1 MCKRLLHSIG
11 IVSILALSGVTQA
24 AGFTDN
30 FDTPRDYITD
40 GVDGTGWDGF
50 IGKAPGDTVD
60 ALNASKDRAGQL
72 FIRSTNSWWEGAFSP
87 RGPFLYKLVQ
97 GDFVATVR
105 VTDFAG
111 TAGATVLHNDSFLMA
126 RVANLDDAGPGEDFV
141 CIHYF
146 PTWVGNMRR
155 QVNNGTETEGPNTGD
170 GFNCARYLQLERA
183 GNVFTFRRSFDG
195 VTWTAVGA
203 TITRDD
209 MAGLTLQVGLAHA
222 TYNTTTGY
230 VAFDDFSVSGPMVV
244 PPNRA
249 YNPVPAAGAADVLR
263 NVDLSWKPAATA
275 VKHDLY
281 FGTAMADV
289 TNAGRGNAL
298 GVAVG
303 VGQDANTYDPGRL
316 ELGRTYYWRV
326 DEVRADG
333 VTIDRGDVWSFTVE
347 PVSNLIKNVT
357 ATASSSNNSTMGPEK
372 TVDGSGLNAVDQHS
386 TVATDMWLSKKGG
399 PQPTWI
405 QFVFDKVYKLDKALI
420 WNSNQALESI
430 FGFGARGVTV
440 EYSTDGTTWKTL
452 GEVELAQAPGDPAYE
467 PAAVGLN
474 GAVAKYVKLTINSN
488 WGGLLPQYG
497 LSEVRFFAIPV
508 WAREPNPASGKTA
521 VDSQTPLSWR
531 AGREAASHQVYV
543 STDKQQV
550 LDGTAPVST
559 VSDPSFEPP
568 VGLGQTYY
576 WKVTEVN
583 EAMSPKSWEGD
594 VWSFST
600 QEALVVDDFESYTDE
615 KDHEIFTAW
624 IDGYS
629 SGSSGSQVG
638 YLQAPFAERTIVHGG
653 RQAMPLAYD
662 NNKAPRFSETERAFH
677 MLQDWSKYGI
687 TTLVIWF
694 RGDPN
699 NTAAPLY
706 AKINGTKILF
716 NKGAPSTAFGLW
728 KQWNIDLASL
738 GISLKSVKTLTIGVG
753 DGAAGGTGTLFID
766 DILLYAAAPQVVAPV
781 DPGTN
786 GLVLLYAMEGN
797 VQDTSGKGNNG
808 TVSGE
813 PAYGTG
819 PNDYGKALKFDG
831 LNDYVTLPIGTLL
844 SSLSNITVATW
855 VNYSGTGGGWQRV
868 WDFGTGTTNYMFVTP
883 AQGTT
888 GPMTFAI
895 RTATVAERRVV
906 ASGPLP
912 TGWHH
917 VAVVIDGGAMT
928 AQVYLDGAVVAGNS
942 VAVLPKNLGVTN
954 QNWIG
959 RSQFTADA
967 FFNGAVDDFRIYNR
981 AMSAA
986 EIRYLAGDR

>member
-1 MCKRLLHSIG
+1 MNKRLLHSTC
-11 IVSILALSGVTQA
+11 IVSILALSGVAPA
-24 AGFTDN
+24 AVFTDT
-30 FDTPRDYITD
+30 FDTPRDYLTD

-50 IGKAPGDTVD
+50 LGKAPGDTVD

-126 RVANLDDAGPGEDFV
+126 RVANLDDAGAGEDFV

-170 GFNCARYLQLERA
+170 GFNCARYLQLERT
-183 GNVFTFRRSFDG
+183 GNVFAFRRSFDG
-195 VTWTAVGA
+195 VTWTAVGG

-230 VAFDDFSVSGPMVV
+230 VAFDDFSVSGPGVV

-249 YNPVPAAGAADVLR
+249 YNPVPAAGATDVLR
-263 NVDLSWKPAATA
+263 NVDLSWKPADTA
-275 VKHDLY
+275 VKHDVY
-281 FGTAMADV
+281 FGTAGADV
-289 TNAGRGNAL
+289 TNADRGNPLA
-298 GVAVG
+298 VAAG

-333 VTIDRGDVWSFTVE
+333 ATIDRGDVWSFTVE
-347 PVSNLIKNVT
+347 PVSYPIQNVT
-357 ATASSSNNSTMGPEK
+357 ASASSSNGATMGPEK

-405 QFVFDKVYKLDKALI
+405 QFAFDKVYKLDRVLI
-420 WNSNQALESI
+420 WNLNQALESI
-430 FGFGARGVTV
+430 FGFGAKGVAV
-440 EYSTDGTTWKTL
+440 EYSTDGTTWKAL
-452 GEVELAQAPGDPAYE
+452 GEVELAQAPGDPTYG
-467 PAAVGLN
+467 PAAVGLD
-474 GAVAKYVKLTINSN
+474 GAVAKYVKLTISSN

-508 WAREPNPASGKTA
+508 WAREPNPAAGKTA
-521 VDSQTPLSWR
+521 VDPQTPLSWR

-543 STDKQQV
+543 GTDKQQV
-550 LDGTAPVST
+550 LDGTAPAST

-583 EAMSPKSWEGD
+583 EAMSPASWEGD

-629 SGSSGSQVG
+629 SGASGSQVG
-638 YLQAPFAERTIVHGG
+638 YLQAPFAERTIVHGS

-662 NNKAPRFSETERAFH
+662 NNKAPRFSEAERTFKVP
-677 MLQDWSKYGI
+677 QDWSKYGL

-706 AKINGTKILF
+706 AKINGTKVLF
-716 NKGAPSTAFGLW
+716 NNGAPSTAFGLW

-738 GISLKSVKTLTIGVG
+738 GISLKSVKSLTIGVG
-753 DGAAGGTGTLFID
+753 DGAAGGAGTLFVD
-766 DILLYAAAPQVVAPV
+766 DILLYATAPQVVTPA

-808 TVSGE
+808 TVSGA
-813 PAYGTG
+813 PLYGTG
-819 PNDYGKALKFDG
+819 PKGYGKALTFDG